1 MRFILGRLSLVKRY
15 LNLLSIFEARK
26 HVVAV
31 VPEARALHA
40 PFARLTVILVI
51 LKVGA
56 PTFPFKEGLQLAG
69 LEKLSQ
75 GRNLFFWFRSFFCI
89 C

>member
-1 MRFILGRLSLVKRY
+1 MVKRY

-75 GRNLFFWFRSFFCI
+75 GPNLFFPDLSSTFFCI

>member
-69 LEKLSQ
+69 GWKS
-75 GRNLFFWFRSFFCI
+75 
-89 C
+89 